1 MPTYPPSL
9 PPPHTPPASPRRRSY
24 LKEVIQP
31 AYLTLSEQFED
42 RKAGSKPYLAKNY
55 DDFNETF
62 WQRGCLSLDIVG
74 LTQDALRRKFTK
86 TFVERQSWLV
96 PMVRW
101 DGTEWGGVGERAGA
115 GVVVCFGGRER
126 VP

>member
-1 MPTYPPSL
+1 M
-9 PPPHTPPASPRRRSY
+9 
-24 LKEVIQP
+24 
-31 AYLTLSEQFED
+31 TLSEQFED
-42 RKAGSKPYLAKNY
+42 RKSGSKPYLAKNY

-96 PMVRW
+96 PMVRQISDVEREAW
-101 DGTEWGGVGERAGA
+101 CISAVDFISLRWFWGPR
-115 GVVVCFGGRER
+115 VCFDKLVVGAPCVLLGCVLSAALMSCE
-126 VP
+126 